1 MITKNNNIVS
11 YHQSPL
17 FKWCEKHIPYW
28 PFIFKNKRQRVKCR
42 WFFRY
47 FHMRKANNDL
57 TKSLMKIY
65 KNHQKPDYTKINY
78 DFDDLYWE
86 LETKKN

>member
-1 MITKNNNIVS
+1 MVTKKGNFIC

-17 FKWCEKHIPYW
+17 FKWCEKHIPYL
-28 PFIFKNKRQRVKCR
+28 PLIFKNKRQRIKCR

-47 FHMRKANNDL
+47 YHMRKASEDL
-57 TKSLMKIY
+57 TKSLIKLY
-65 KNHQKPDYTKINY
+65 ENNPKPDYTKFN
-78 DFDDLYWE
+78 FNFEDLYWK